1 MKHAIGL
8 ALGLLVATG
17 LTGCYAGLVRTP
29 VPGMLYLD
37 VYGPVDAEGSLG
49 TKKGTACAESILGLI
64 GTGDASIE
72 AAATNGGIHTVTS
85 VDHHSRNM
93 LGIYAEFCTI
103 VRGS

>member
-1 MKHAIGL
+1 MKHVIGL
-8 ALGLLVATG
+8 CLVLTMAAGLS
-17 LTGCYAGLVRTP
+17 GCYAGLVATP

-72 AAATNGGIHTVTS
+72 AAANNGGIRTVTS
-85 VDHHSRNM
+85 VDHYSRNI
-93 LGIYAEFCTI
+93 LGVYAEFCTI
-103 VRGS
+103 ARGS